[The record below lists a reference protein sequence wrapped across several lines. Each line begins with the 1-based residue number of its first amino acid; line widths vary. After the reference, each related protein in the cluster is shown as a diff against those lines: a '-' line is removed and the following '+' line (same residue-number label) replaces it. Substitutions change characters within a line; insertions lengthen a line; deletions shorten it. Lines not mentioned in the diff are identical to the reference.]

1 MCHARSPHHPTLP
14 SAPIKTFAPG
24 ENPKIHLYARNE
36 SELEF
41 RVYHV
46 NDPEKFI
53 GGLSEMHSFGETVN
67 SPVEQIDEKTW
78 LERFHDW
85 KHDRWIDIKHF
96 FRAQL
101 SRATRDAL
109 KEKQSGLAKRSR
121 IVGVA
126 QFAQVPLLNDKQL
139 VARWRQEV
147 PPTYVSDNQVL
158 PIDPLPPG
166 MYLVEATDGHLKAYT
181 LLMVSETALI
191 TRTVAGQ
198 TGRLCREPQDR
209 RTRHRGQS
217 CACSR

>member
-1 MCHARSPHHPTLP
+1 
-14 SAPIKTFAPG
+14 
-24 ENPKIHLYARNE
+24 
-36 SELEF
+36 
-41 RVYHV
+41 
-46 NDPEKFI
+46 
-53 GGLSEMHSFGETVN
+53 MHSFGETMN

-85 KHDRWIDIKHF
+85 KHDRWIDIKDF

-109 KEKQSGLAKRSR
+109 KEKQSAAAKRSR

-158 PIDPLPPG
+158 PIDPLPAGSIWWRPQT
-166 MYLVEATDGHLKAYT
+166 AT
-181 LLMVSETALI
+181 
-191 TRTVAGQ
+191 
-198 TGRLCREPQDR
+198 
-209 RTRHRGQS
+209 
-217 CACSR
+217 